1 MKFQSLTPNLM
12 VEDVSKTL
20 NYYEKILG
28 FTTLR
33 TIPEKGGVLDWGM
46 MKRND
51 VVMMFQSRK
60 SLADD
65 LPAMQ
70 GRKPGGGMTLY
81 IKMEGVPDLYNDLQD
96 KVEIV
101 ADLEDTFYGTT
112 EFSIIDLNGYV
123 VTFAEDKEA

>member
-20 NYYEKILG
+20 SYYKKILG

-33 TIPEKGGVLDWGM
+33 TIPEQGAAFDWGM

-51 VVMMFQSRK
+51 VVVMFQSRK
-60 SLADD
+60 SLTDE
-65 LPAMQ
+65 LPTMQ

-81 IKMEGVPDLYNDLQD
+81 VKMEGVSELYNDLLE
-96 KVEIV
+96 KVEII
-101 ADLEDTFYGTT
+101 ADLEDTFYGTL